1 MLQAQTDCA
10 RIWAWMR
17 RGNHDANQYL
27 AEFCGSDANADAL
40 AELMM
45 DAWVAFAATG
55 SPQTEATGPWPMHDP
70 LSRDV
75 VRSTGLSPA
84 CSLLPLPFGPD
95 A

>member
-1 MLQAQTDCA
+1 
-10 RIWAWMR
+10 MR

-84 CSLLPLPFGPD
+84 CSLLLLPFGPD